1 MTIIEPARPVP
12 SWTPSAGKAL
22 VLRTCAPDMTSHG
35 GYVWP
40 DVGGTA
46 VAHDWDPEPVCGF
59 GLHGLLWGAGKVGL
73 LHSQDDASWLVV
85 EVNQAGVVDLDGK
98 VKFPSA
104 LVVHVGTRSE
114 CVELIQAHAPIG
126 TLVVH
131 GTATAGY
138 RGTATAGDRGTATAG
153 HRGTATAGDEG
164 TATAGYHGTATAGDR
179 GTATAGDDGTATA
192 GDHGTVVIAYWSIVQ
207 KCYRKAF
214 GEVGI
219 NGILPGVAYR
229 VEDGHL
235 VPVSV
240 TS

>member
-153 HRGTATAGDEG
+153 
-164 TATAGYHGTATAGDR
+164 
-179 GTATAGDDGTATA
+179 
-192 GDHGTVVIAYWSIVQ
+192 DHGTVVIAYWSIVQ